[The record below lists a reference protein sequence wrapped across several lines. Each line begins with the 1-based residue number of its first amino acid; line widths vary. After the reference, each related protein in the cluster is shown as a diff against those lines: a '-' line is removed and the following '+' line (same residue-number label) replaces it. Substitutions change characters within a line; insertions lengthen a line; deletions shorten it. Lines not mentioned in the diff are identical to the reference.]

1 MGQPS
6 VGRTPLTV
14 VAEGS
19 PGRADDEFP
28 RCASG
33 TTLHQVCEGLTDDL
47 VDAGFSM
54 PSVYLL
60 TGDRLRCHGAR
71 GYFQVVDG
79 FSPGTGV
86 VGGVV
91 ASGRAELLP
100 DVRARPDF
108 IAAVPGLVAEV
119 CVPVH
124 CRDEVVGAVN
134 VESTTALPVDAPRV
148 LEAAAR
154 LLGLRLEELGGLPQP
169 SPSQRLAQIAV
180 ELTAAVSAGELE
192 QRAVHAAIELSGMS
206 TAAVVRL
213 GSRRHRVSCADG
225 PLADGLRGLGSA
237 DLDVV
242 AGWVRA
248 GTSSHFP
255 AGGGAHA
262 GYAFLSTAG
271 IRALSVHPL
280 VVRGEVRGL
289 LLLADDQP
297 VVQGPAMV
305 DMLELLAAQTA
316 AALATAAL
324 LHELAERAE
333 EDQLTG
339 LANRA
344 GFERVLSSA
353 LAASGE
359 SDRQVAVL
367 LLDLDDFKHVNDSLG
382 HQAGDRMLIEVAA
395 RLRSALRVQDTA
407 CRLGGDEFVAVLPEV
422 TAEGAVVVAERLLA
436 AVARV
441 PSDQEAWLT
450 TTASAG
456 IALGDGRDPDNGD
469 LLRAADLAMYLA
481 KQRGKG
487 GYAVFEPH
495 LRAAAVERLDMTREL
510 RRALVEQGLHLA
522 FQPVVDLS
530 TGAMTA
536 VEALVRWDSPHRGSV
551 PSSEFIGLAEQ
562 TGDIGALGAWVLRTA
577 CEQLVA
583 WDAAAGDG
591 TLRLCVNVST
601 RQLERPG
608 LLETVDACLAGGLA
622 GSRLVLEITETALT
636 HDSVAALA
644 TLRQLRERGVRL
656 AVDDFGTGYSSL
668 KRLRSAPVTL
678 LKVDRTFVGEI
689 GPGLADVPIVDATL
703 AMARGLGLGV
713 VAEGV
718 ETTAQLE
725 YLRRRGCPEAQGHL
739 LAEPLTPDAVLALL
753 RGPPPWARLF
763 GR

>member
-14 VAEGS
+14 VPTPGEGAAED
-19 PGRADDEFP
+19 AFQ

-33 TTLHQVCEGLTDDL
+33 RTLHEVCEGLTDDL
-47 VDAGFSM
+47 LELGFSL

-91 ASGRAELLP
+91 ASGRTEFLP

-108 IAAVPGLVAEV
+108 VGAVPDLMAEV
-119 CVPVH
+119 CVPVR
-124 CRDEVVGAVN
+124 CWGEVVGAVN
-134 VESTTALPVDAPRV
+134 VESRTVLPPDTPQV
-148 LEAAAR
+148 LEAAAE
-154 LLGLRLEELGGLPQP
+154 LLGARIQELGGLPQP

-180 ELTAAVSAGELE
+180 ELTAAASVSELE
-192 QRAVHAAIELSGMS
+192 QRAVDAAIELSRMS
-206 TAAVVRL
+206 TAAVARL
-213 GSRRHRVSCADG
+213 GTRRSRVTCAGG
-225 PLADGLRGLGSA
+225 PLAAGLRGLSSA
-237 DLDVV
+237 DLEVM

-255 AGGGAHA
+255 AGSGVHP
-262 GYAFLSTAG
+262 GYGFLSTAG
-271 IRALSVHPL
+271 VRALSVHPL

-289 LLLADDQP
+289 LLLADEQP

-316 AALATAAL
+316 AALAMAAL

-333 EDQLTG
+333 EDELTG

-344 GFERVLSSA
+344 GFERA
-353 LAASGE
+353 LAAAVACSAGTDE
-359 SDRQVAVL
+359 QVAVL

-382 HQAGDRMLIEVAA
+382 HQAGDRMLIEVAS
-395 RLRSALRVQDTA
+395 RLRAALRVQDTA
-407 CRLGGDEFVAVLPEV
+407 CRLGGDEFVAVLPGV
-422 TAEGAVVVAERLLA
+422 SLGGAVVVAQRLLA

-441 PSDQEAWLT
+441 PSDTDAWLM
-450 TTASAG
+450 TTASVGVALSDRDDAG
-456 IALGDGRDPDNGD
+456 SAD

-481 KQRGKG
+481 KEQGKG

-495 LRAAAVERLDMTREL
+495 LRTAAVERLDMTREL
-510 RRALVEQGLHLA
+510 RRALVESGLHLA
-522 FQPVVDLS
+522 FQPVVDLG
-530 TGAMTA
+530 TGAMTG
-536 VEALVRWDSPHRGSV
+536 VEALVRWDHPQRGSIP
-551 PSSEFIGLAEQ
+551 PSDFVELAEQ

-577 CEQLVA
+577 CGQLLE
-583 WDAAAGDG
+583 WDAAGGDG
-591 TLRLCVNVST
+591 TLGLCVNVST

-608 LLETVDACLAGGLA
+608 LVETVDACLAAGLGA
-622 GSRLVLEITETALT
+622 GRLVLEITETALS
-636 HDSVAALA
+636 HDGVAATA
-644 TLRQLRERGVRL
+644 ALRRLRERGVTL

-668 KRLRSAPVTL
+668 GRLRSAPVTL
-678 LKVDRTFVGEI
+678 LKVDRTFISEI
-689 GPGLADVPIVDATL
+689 DPSGRDVPIVDATL
-703 AMARGLGLGV
+703 AMAAGLGLGV

-718 ETTAQLE
+718 ETREQLE
-725 YLRRRGCPEAQGHL
+725 YLRRHGCPQAQGYL
-739 LAEPLTPDAVLALL
+739 LSPPLTPAAVLALL
-753 RGPPPWARLF
+753 RGPLPWAGLF
-763 GR
+763 EP